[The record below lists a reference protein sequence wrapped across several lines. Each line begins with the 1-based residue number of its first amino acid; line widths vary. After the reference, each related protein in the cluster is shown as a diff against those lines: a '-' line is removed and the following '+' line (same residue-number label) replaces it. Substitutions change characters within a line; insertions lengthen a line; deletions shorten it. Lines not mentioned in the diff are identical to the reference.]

1 MKPFWSANAECPRT
15 EDKLI
20 GVTRSISRR
29 DALKS
34 ALSAPAVVG
43 LAALTSFPE
52 AAAAPESEGL
62 PHSPSRLFVIL
73 DDASIG
79 QRAALVEAEKRGQYL
94 NLALCTEFV
103 MTSGGVNH
111 LSWLDIQRAA
121 AHGHGIMAHSK
132 THRWLTT
139 SSDLELAEEFDYSQH
154 VLATTTGVKVQ
165 DFVYPSSKHD
175 FRTDSAA
182 VSRFRRVF
190 AGQWGGDQWRYK
202 YRSRKPFVCGRF
214 GWASSN
220 HDAVIG
226 QISSAAAARED
237 IVVYTHATDG
247 SNWQTEGVTAA
258 EFKEVLDFALK
269 IQMRVAHIDE
279 FDSGPVAAR

>member
-1 MKPFWSANAECPRT
+1 MKPLCSANAECPDIG
-15 EDKLI
+15 DKLI
-20 GVTRSISRR
+20 GVTRAISRR

-34 ALSAPAVVG
+34 ALSAPVLAG

-52 AAAAPESEGL
+52 AAAAREAEGL

-79 QRAALVEAEKRGQYL
+79 HRAALDEAEKRGQFL
-94 NLALCTEFV
+94 NLAVCTDFV

-121 AHGHGIMAHSK
+121 ARGHGIMAHGK

-139 SSDLELAEEFDYSQH
+139 ATDPELSEEFDYSQH
-154 VLATTTGVKVQ
+154 VLASTTGVKVQ

-175 FRTDSAA
+175 LRTDSAA
-182 VSRFRRVF
+182 ASRFRRVF
-190 AGQWGGDQWRYK
+190 AGRWGGDQWRYK
-202 YRSRKPFVCGRF
+202 YQSRKPFVCGRF

-220 HDAVIG
+220 HAAVIN
-226 QISSAAAARED
+226 QITAAAAARED
-237 IVVYTHATDG
+237 IVIYTHATDG

-258 EFKEVLDFALK
+258 EFREVLDLALK
-269 IQMRVAHIDE
+269 IQMKVAHIDE
-279 FDSGPVAAR
+279 FDSEPSAAR